1 MENEM
6 LNEQL
11 IKLQE
16 ENAKLLEA
24 LKEKNQDCETAKAFF
39 AEFPFAEDFVDDI
52 CQVVEQVGAK
62 DKSDLVYAYA
72 KVLSEKY
79 KNPKALVDDED
90 FLANNVYT
98 NEKIR
103 EFFIKEFLEKVK
115 KAPVGCLKR
124 GSIPSTTADKPK
136 TIASAGEMARA
147 LFRK

>member
-1 MENEM
+1 MEKET
-6 LNEQL
+6 LNEQ
-11 IKLQE
+11 IAKLQE
-16 ENAKLLEA
+16 ENALLLAA
-24 LKEKNQDCETAKAFF
+24 LEEKNQDCEMARAFF

-52 CQVVEQVGAK
+52 CQVLEQTGAK
-62 DKSDLVYAYA
+62 DKNDLVYAYA
-72 KVLSEKY
+72 KVISEKY
-79 KNPKALVDDED
+79 KNPQSLIEDDD

-103 EFFIKEFLEKVK
+103 EFFIKEFLEKAK

-124 GSIPSTTADKPK
+124 GGIPTTAADKPK

>member
-6 LNEQL
+6 LNDQL
-11 IKLQE
+11 IKLKE

-24 LKEKNQDCETAKAFF
+24 LEEKNQDCEMARAFF
-39 AEFPFAEDFVDDI
+39 AEFPFAEDFIDDI
-52 CQVVEQVGAK
+52 CQKLEDIGAK
-62 DKSDLVYAYA
+62 DKQDIVYAYA
-72 KVLSEKY
+72 KVLGEKY
-79 KNPKALVDDED
+79 KSPQALVEDQD

-103 EFFIKEFLEKVK
+103 EFFIREFLEKAK

-124 GSIPSTTADKPK
+124 GSIPITTADKPK

>member
-1 MENEM
+1 M
-6 LNEQL
+6 
-11 IKLQE
+11 
-16 ENAKLLEA
+16 ARA
-24 LKEKNQDCETAKAFF
+24 YF

-52 CQVVEQVGAK
+52 CQVLEQTGAK
-62 DKSDLVYAYA
+62 DKNDLVYAYA
-72 KVLSEKY
+72 KVISEKY
-79 KNPKALVDDED
+79 KNPQSLIEDDD

-103 EFFIKEFLEKVK
+103 EFFIKEFLEKAK

-124 GSIPSTTADKPK
+124 GGIPTTAADKPK